1 MTLEELNLTCDRLE
15 AAQACRNLVGKLSYF
30 DSAFRTNDLIALWAD
45 TENAALELDGVSLKG
60 FPAVTEYLKKKGDRN
75 DPGMDIAMRGTLV
88 IHNMNCDALTVAPD
102 AKTAHGTW
110 FSPGIA
116 TDLFDP
122 KNPTAIPDKHNTT
135 ELDASANYIWQE
147 YALDFLHTDAGWR
160 IQSLKVRT
168 FFDTPFDTPWS
179 ESANTMWGRDQI
191 IAEM

>member
-1 MTLEELNLTCDRLE
+1 MPPW
-15 AAQACRNLVGKLSYF
+15 RNH
-30 DSAFRTNDLIALWAD
+30 
-45 TENAALELDGVSLKG
+45 
-60 FPAVTEYLKKKGDRN
+60 P
-75 DPGMDIAMRGTLV
+75 
-88 IHNMNCDALTVAPD
+88 
-102 AKTAHGTW
+102 GTW

-135 ELDASANYIWQE
+135 ELVASANYIWQE
-147 YALDFLHTDAGWR
+147 YALDFLHTDAGWH

-179 ESANTMWGRDQI
+179 ESGNTMWGRDQI

>member
-1 MTLEELNLTCDRLE
+1 MPPW
-15 AAQACRNLVGKLSYF
+15 RNH
-30 DSAFRTNDLIALWAD
+30 
-45 TENAALELDGVSLKG
+45 
-60 FPAVTEYLKKKGDRN
+60 P
-75 DPGMDIAMRGTLV
+75 
-88 IHNMNCDALTVAPD
+88 
-102 AKTAHGTW
+102 GTW

-168 FFDTPFDTPWS
+168 PFDTPWS
-179 ESANTMWGRDQI
+179 ESVNTMWGRDQI